1 MKAAVCCTLG
11 VWVWLGI
18 TGSPSAHAGST
29 IRVSVNSA
37 GNQANSD
44 SFNPAI
50 SANGQVVAFESDAT
64 NLVGGDT
71 NATRDIFVH
80 DLRTGQ
86 TLRASVSSA
95 GTQANGGNSFSPT
108 ISANGRVVAFA
119 SVATNLVAGDT
130 NAATDIFVH
139 DLSTGVTVRASV
151 DPVGIQANDDS
162 FNPAISANGRFVAFE
177 SLATNLVVGDTNATR
192 DIFVHDLKTGQTV
205 RASVDSAGTQANG
218 PSFFPSISA
227 YGRFVAFQSAATNLV
242 AGDTNNEFDVFVH
255 DMRTGQTVRASVDS
269 AGAEVLGRSGPPTIS
284 ANGRFVTF
292 ASEATNLVAG
302 DTNAAI
308 DVFVHD
314 LRTGQTVRAS
324 VGSGETQGNGPS
336 R

>member
-205 RASVDSAGTQANG
+205 RASVDSAG
-218 PSFFPSISA
+218 
-227 YGRFVAFQSAATNLV
+227 
-242 AGDTNNEFDVFVH
+242 
-255 DMRTGQTVRASVDS
+255 
-269 AGAEVLGRSGPPTIS
+269 AEVLGRSGPPTIS

-302 DTNAAI
+302 DT
-308 DVFVHD
+308 
-314 LRTGQTVRAS
+314 
-324 VGSGETQGNGPS
+324 
-336 R
+336 